1 MIKDKVLSLLSIAQK
16 AGKIKSG
23 SFQTSEAVKGGKARL
38 VLVATDAS
46 DNSKKD
52 NFDMCSFYKVPCR
65 EYATKD
71 DLGRAIGKEERT
83 SVTVCDEG
91 FAHSLEKLLNECS
104 GQER

>member
-23 SFQTSEAVKGGKARL
+23 SFQTDEAVKGSKARL
-38 VLVATDAS
+38 VLVAGNAS

-52 NFDMCSFYKVPCR
+52 VFNMCSFYKVPCYDYS
-65 EYATKD
+65 EKD
-71 DLGRAIGKEERT
+71 NLGRAIGKEERT

-91 FAHSLEKLLNECS
+91 FAHSLEKLLDECS
-104 GQER
+104 EQER